1 SPAHAQ
7 LLHDRRILAPG
18 FTNPGRIVIMTRD
31 GRVTWSFGTDS
42 GTNRLNKPSLAVML
56 PNGLIASN
64 DDWNER
70 VILIDPRTK
79 RIVWQYGHTGVPGTA
94 PGFLNK
100 PDGLDLLPSAFTA
113 TTSVRRANAPR
124 KLRVA
129 RIG

>member
-1 SPAHAQ
+1 MWSVQSPIAYPSDAQ
-7 LLHDRRILAPG
+7 LLPNGRILVSG
-18 FTNPGRIVIMTRD
+18 FTHPGKIVEMTRT
-31 GRVTWSFGTDS
+31 GHVTWSFGDAS
-42 GTNRLNKPSLAVML
+42 GVNELNKPSLAVML

-100 PDGLDLLPSAFTA
+100 PDGLDETNPAHPDS
-113 TTSVRRANAPR
+113 
-124 KLRVA
+124 
-129 RIG
+129 